1 MDGQNKLKF
10 NGAKS
15 EFNLIG
21 TKAQLRKGNI
31 DGLIIGNSKIEP
43 NADAIRN
50 LATWFDC
57 NFTMGTHVNK
67 ICKAGYFYLHNISH
81 IRKYLSIE
89 TTECLVYAFINSRL
103 DFCNSL
109 LYGLLDCLKAKLQ
122 RVQNSAATLVYKE
135 PRFSHITPL
144 LVKLHWLN

>member
-43 NADAIRN
+43 KGAVI
-50 LATWFDC
+50 
-57 NFTMGTHVNK
+57 
-67 ICKAGYFYLHNISH
+67 I
-81 IRKYLSIE
+81 
-89 TTECLVYAFINSRL
+89 
-103 DFCNSL
+103 
-109 LYGLLDCLKAKLQ
+109 YGQ
-122 RVQNSAATLVYKE
+122 GGG
-135 PRFSHITPL
+135 
-144 LVKLHWLN
+144 